1 VASVL
6 VEGPGAAEAVQAVV
20 RAKSGR
26 PLADFPQDR
35 LVLGCFNRENG
46 EEIVV
51 RRRSPRAVEL
61 HCHGG
66 YAATAMIEETLRQR
80 GCRVID
86 WRQWV
91 AESQSD
97 PNIASALAAL
107 AEAPTERTAG
117 VLLDQYHGALRRAF
131 DATEQDIEE
140 KNFGSAR
147 SRVESLSA
155 YIPLGLHL
163 TKPWRVVVAGPPN
176 AGKSSLINAM
186 VGFQR
191 SIVYHA
197 PGTTR
202 DAVTVTT
209 AMDGWPVELC
219 DTAGLCAEAEG
230 IEKAGVDLA
239 RRLISDADLAVLV
252 FDLTSDWSAS
262 DRALADSLPNALIV
276 HNKVDLIDVCTA
288 NEPRPTNGR
297 PENGL
302 PRFARQ
308 TIFQANI
315 NKFAKDNRPN
325 GLYISA
331 LTGAGNDELI
341 KKIADRLVPFP
352 PPPGAA
358 VPFTSEQIEQVRRF
372 IGILKSNHVSI
383 P

>member
-1 VASVL
+1 MDSPDLLRVVRLTPPGRGAVASIL
-6 VEGPGAAEAVQAVV
+6 VEGPGAAEAVQALV
-20 RAKSGR
+20 RTKSGR
-26 PLADFPQDR
+26 PPADFSDDR
-35 LVLGCFNRENG
+35 LVLGHFNRENG

-51 RRRSPRAVEL
+51 RQHSPRAVEL

-66 YAATAMIEETLRQR
+66 YAAVAMIEETLRQR

-91 AESQSD
+91 SESQSD
-97 PNIASALAAL
+97 SISAAALAAL

-239 RRLISDADLAVLV
+239 RRLISGADLTVLV
-252 FDLTSDWSAS
+252 FDLTSDSSAS
-262 DRALADSLPNALIV
+262 ARALADSLPNALIV
-276 HNKVDLIDVCTA
+276 HNKVDLQYVKTNRPEGFFTSALSGSGIDV
-288 NEPRPTNGR
+288 
-297 PENGL
+297 
-302 PRFARQ
+302 
-308 TIFQANI
+308 
-315 NKFAKDNRPN
+315 
-325 GLYISA
+325 
-331 LTGAGNDELI
+331 LI
-341 KKIADRLVPFP
+341 KNIADRLVPFP

-358 VPFTSEQIEQVRRF
+358 VPFTSEQIERIKSLAKVLEK
-372 IGILKSNHVSI
+372 IL
-383 P
+383 

>member
-1 VASVL
+1 VTTDSLLLRVVRLTPPGRGAVASVL

-20 RAKSGR
+20 RTKSGR
-26 PLADFPQDR
+26 PLAEFPEDR
-35 LVLGCFNRENG
+35 LVLGRFNWENG

-51 RRRSPRAVEL
+51 RRRGPRAVEL

-66 YAATAMIEETLRQR
+66 YAAAAMIEETLRQR

-91 AESQSD
+91 SESQTDS
-97 PNIASALAAL
+97 ISASALAAL

-117 VLLDQYHGALRRAF
+117 VLLDQYHGALSRAF
-131 DATEQDIEE
+131 DAIEQDIEE

-219 DTAGLCAEAEG
+219 DTAGLRAEAEG

-239 RRLISDADLAVLV
+239 RRLISGADLAVLV
-252 FDLTSDWSAS
+252 FDLTSDWKAS
-262 DRALADSLPNALIV
+262 DQALADSLPNALIV
-276 HNKVDLIDVCTA
+276 HNKVDLEFT
-288 NEPRPTNGR
+288 
-297 PENGL
+297 
-302 PRFARQ
+302 
-308 TIFQANI
+308 
-315 NKFAKDNRPN
+315 KDNRPN
-325 GLYISA
+325 GLYTSA

-341 KKIADRLVPFP
+341 KIIADRLVPFP
-352 PPPGAA
+352 PPPGAP
-358 VPFTSEQIEQVRRF
+358 VPFTSEQIERVRRF
-372 IGILKSNHVSI
+372 IGILRSNHVSI
-383 P
+383 R